1 MQSDAAAGAMARDVA
16 PYLPHQW
23 PIPHHIED
31 HVLVGLCG
39 LAERCENLQRCLLR
53 DQTAGGDAAD
63 LVVAVADG
71 SPGRQ
76 LHAVPNDVDLV
87 RRQPGT
93 AESGRSGVAG
103 HDDPVRSVV
112 PAVCLPPVL
121 LGETRGKI
129 HAMAAQPHVDT
140 EAKQDIE
147 PAVSE
152 VQVLDQDCFDLML
165 GEEARDR
172 ADALWSGGRVAG
184 QWLEG
189 QGGTVS
195 ARPCRAVPDRIASRR
210 WVSDHHCPTG
220 EEVVYVPPDEGL
232 AHHADLG

>member
-1 MQSDAAAGAMARDVA
+1 MQSDAAAEAMARDVA

-53 DQTAGGDAAD
+53 DHTAGGDAAD

-93 AESGRSGVAG
+93 AESGRSGTGLPSDKIHVVRYCVELPPWR
-103 HDDPVRSVV
+103 PVRDRKS
-112 PAVCLPPVL
+112 
-121 LGETRGKI
+121 TRLNSSHSQI
-129 HAMAAQPHVDT
+129 
-140 EAKQDIE
+140 
-147 PAVSE
+147 S
-152 VQVLDQDCFDLML
+152 
-165 GEEARDR
+165 
-172 ADALWSGGRVAG
+172 
-184 QWLEG
+184 
-189 QGGTVS
+189 
-195 ARPCRAVPDRIASRR
+195 
-210 WVSDHHCPTG
+210 
-220 EEVVYVPPDEGL
+220 
-232 AHHADLG
+232 